1 MLISHFLKTNS
12 EFQNTS
18 QKIITDCFSLD
29 FFCLLERIIKILF
42 MKENHPIVPQYIDW
56 QIRINDLPCFSL
68 LFAVITSRCYQN
80 QRSIYL
86 QSVLLLSLYVLV
98 LGAENSQTP
107 DFLIRV
113 RGAAAEQGGWCVS
126 QLFYGSRAR
135 RHFYGKIMRFGLI
148 FGRMVIMKKK
158 IGGKL

>member
-1 MLISHFLKTNS
+1 MLIHTLKINS
-12 EFQNTS
+12 ELQNTC
-18 QKIITDCFSLD
+18 QKIFNSLFLSC
-29 FFCLLERIIKILF
+29 FFCLLGRIIKMLF
-42 MKENHPIVPQYIDW
+42 KKENHLIVLQYIDW

-86 QSVLLLSLYVLV
+86 ESVLLLCLYVLV

-113 RGAAAEQGGWCVS
+113 RGAAAAAEQGGWCVS
-126 QLFYGSRAR
+126 
-135 RHFYGKIMRFGLI
+135 
-148 FGRMVIMKKK
+148 VILQKSCKEAFLWKNYEIWADFWPDDNTEKK
-158 IGGKL
+158 IGGQL